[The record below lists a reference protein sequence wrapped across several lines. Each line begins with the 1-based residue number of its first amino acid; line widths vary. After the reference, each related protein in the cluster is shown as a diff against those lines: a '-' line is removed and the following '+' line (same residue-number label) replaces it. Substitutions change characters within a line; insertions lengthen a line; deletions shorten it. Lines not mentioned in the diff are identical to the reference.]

1 MAKEKVKKKK
11 PPAKKNVAQSKKAK
25 PPSGTLTER
34 IGEVKNR
41 PNKGLPAQVKKSR
54 GNFNRANPPKEI
66 RMGGQGGTSRSI
78 AQQNKFKPLPLGE
91 SSKRLTGAKV
101 PGGRG
106 IRLTSLAGGPVGIA
120 AQVLLTSATP
130 AGEDSG
136 TSKYW
141 ESGKFGPIR
150 RTFKDFK
157 GQANPKV
164 ANPYTP
170 SRKKK
175 DIVGRNPNEGLG
187 RPSVRKKIKGKR
199 VYTSKVG
206 PFKPEPTM
214 PSVSMAGGGVN
225 QPEAKAST
233 FREKN
238 LKANQEIGK
247 AKPFVSVVTPK
258 APKAKAPAF
267 KGNWVG
273 AAPTEMQK
281 RGGRKIKR
289 PNLLSLLRG
298 KK

>member
-1 MAKEKVKKKK
+1 MAKETVKKKK
-11 PPAKKNVAQSKKAK
+11 PPAKKDVAQSKKAK

-78 AQQNKFKPLPLGE
+78 TQQNKFKPLPLGE

-187 RPSVRKKIKGKR
+187 RPSVR
-199 VYTSKVG
+199 
-206 PFKPEPTM
+206 M
-214 PSVSMAGGGVN
+214 PGVSMAGGGVN